1 MELFIWILL
10 GLFAGAAISLSVGTR
25 SIQTLLTDVVLGSVG
40 AIVGGLV
47 LSIIAQ
53 PTAGFNLNIYSI
65 LIAALGA
72 IVLVWLGKLVNTNE
86 S

>member
-10 GLFAGAAISLSVGTR
+10 GLFAGAVISLFVGTR
-25 SIQTLLTDVVLGSVG
+25 SVHTLLTDVVLGSVG

-53 PTAGFNLNIYSI
+53 PRVGFNLNLYSI
-65 LIAALGA
+65 LIAILGA
-72 IVLVWLGKLVNTNE
+72 IVLVWLGKLVSTNE

>member
-10 GLFAGAAISLSVGTR
+10 GLFAGAVISLFIGTR
-25 SIQTLLTDVVLGSVG
+25 SIQTLLTDIVLGSVG

-47 LSIIAQ
+47 LSIVAQ
-53 PTAGFNLNIYSI
+53 PRVGFNLNIYSI
-65 LIAALGA
+65 LITTLGA
-72 IVLVWLGKLVNTNE
+72 IVLIWLGKLVSTNE